1 MPKDRLT
8 FWIVDQHSLQATL
21 VKIGGTE
28 IKEKY
33 TKYPHPHK
41 NMPKDRLP
49 FWIVDKHLVE
59 AMMVKIGGTEMKEK
73 YTK

>member
-1 MPKDRLT
+1 M
-8 FWIVDQHSLQATL
+8 
-21 VKIGGTE
+21 
-28 IKEKY
+28 KEKY

-41 NMPKDRLP
+41 NMLKDRLP